1 MTTHYPYRWVC
12 KACDAVHWYAAAC
25 CQACGT
31 KKLIKQP
38 NNATAQAA
46 EIFKENAKKKPD
58 PSDDVDDLIKN
69 ILGD

>member
-25 CQACGT
+25 CQACGKT
-31 KKLIKQP
+31 ELVKHP
-38 NNATAQAA
+38 NNATAIAA
-46 EIFKENAKKKPD
+46 KTVKKKPKKKPD